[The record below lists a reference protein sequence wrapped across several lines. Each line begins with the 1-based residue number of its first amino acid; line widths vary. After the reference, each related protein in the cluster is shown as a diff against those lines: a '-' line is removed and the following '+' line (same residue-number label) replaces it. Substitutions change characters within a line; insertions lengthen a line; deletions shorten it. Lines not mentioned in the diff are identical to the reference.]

1 MTTTQFS
8 LAATEQLRHYL
19 FVRERTG
26 PTSCHPLIMLLQH
39 GVGFRGVEVISRG
52 TLFQRP
58 QSPVLI
64 DRDHHRGRAAATSPS
79 ATPRRR
85 RGSSPPAR
93 RRPRTACWPGVVNG
107 SPTRRRC
114 STGRGFGPSTRL
126 FPGWRPIRSSSPGPL
141 TRRRGYW
148 ACRLRRTAGEEHL
161 PVPKARTLVRGRRTV
176 GTHAST
182 DHFRQHPGSA
192 PASSSS
198 RPA

>member
-107 SPTRRRC
+107 SPTRRHC
-114 STGRGFGPSTRL
+114 LTGPGCGPSTRL
-126 FPGWRPIRSSSPGPL
+126 FGLTADPEAPGPAYQPGGL
-141 TRRRGYW
+141 LIVAITAYW
-148 ACRLRRTAGEEHL
+148 QHGVVEDRAC
-161 PVPKARTLVRGRRTV
+161 PVVTW
-176 GTHAST
+176 
-182 DHFRQHPGSA
+182 
-192 PASSSS
+192 
-198 RPA
+198 